1 MDEYRNMDTPQA
13 LIVVKR
19 PDDHV
24 PRDGKWRAFRQ
35 HRLGFAGTVI
45 LSLFVIV
52 AIFEPVLPLHN
63 PNLVNLNISLRGP
76 SWSHL
81 LGTDQLGRDEFAR
94 ILAAMRISL
103 WAALQATVVGFV
115 IGVPLGLTTG
125 LRGGRVDTFV
135 SRSFDSLQS
144 VPPLILAIAIVAA
157 LGRELTPAMV
167 AVGLVFS
174 PTFYRVAR
182 ASASTIAN
190 ESYIEASQSMG
201 QRTWKVVATH
211 VVGNVSGPL
220 IAQTSTAFAFG
231 ILAEA
236 ALSYIGLGVQPPQA
250 SLGSMLASSADLL
263 NSSPQLTILPGLTIM
278 LIVLCVSLSSAAV
291 RELTSGHE
299 HA

>member
-1 MDEYRNMDTPQA
+1 MDEYRNLDTPYE
-13 LIVVKR
+13 VVLVQR
-19 PDDHV
+19 SDDRV
-24 PRDGKWRAFRQ
+24 RAEGKWKAFRH
-35 HRLGFAGTVI
+35 HRLGFTGTII
-45 LSLFVIV
+45 LVLIV
-52 AIFEPVLPLHN
+52 LVAVLDPVLPLHN

-81 LGTDQLGRDEFAR
+81 FGTDQLGRDEFSR
-94 ILAAMRISL
+94 ILAATRISL
-103 WAALQATVVGFV
+103 WAALQATVVGFI
-115 IGVPLGLTTG
+115 IGVPLGLMMG

-144 VPPLILAIAIVAA
+144 IPPLILAIAIVAA
-157 LGRELTPAMV
+157 LGRELTPAMI

-190 ESYIEASQSMG
+190 ESYVEASRSMG
-201 QRTWKVVATH
+201 QRSWKVVATH

-220 IAQTSTAFAFG
+220 IAQTTTAFAFG

-236 ALSYIGLGVQPPQA
+236 ALSYLGLGVQPPQA

-263 NSSPQLTILPGLTIM
+263 NSSPQLTILPGVTIM
-278 LIVLCVSLSSAAV
+278 LIVLCVSLSSGAL

-299 HA
+299 QS